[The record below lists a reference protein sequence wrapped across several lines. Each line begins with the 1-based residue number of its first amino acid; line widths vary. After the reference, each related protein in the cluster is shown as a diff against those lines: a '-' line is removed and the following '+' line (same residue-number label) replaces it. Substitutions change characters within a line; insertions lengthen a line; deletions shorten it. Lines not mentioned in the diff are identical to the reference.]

1 MIVHAIFRGT
11 GPAIRYAAAQNG
23 VAIAVPTPA
32 ARLASV
38 TPDHVAGAN
47 GHDPDKVGY
56 ARRQCSDG
64 VPMWFAKGAAR
75 LRVMT
80 MLLALSVCLLAA
92 PFQPAQAAD
101 RPLRIVAFGDS
112 LTAGYGL
119 PAPAAFPA
127 QLQKALEAGGRKIV
141 IENAGVSGD
150 TTQAGL
156 DRLDWSIGDG
166 VDGVIV
172 ELGANDALRGLD
184 PAQTRSALDQIIVR
198 LKARKIPVMLAG
210 MRAPP
215 NMGADFQQRFDSIFP
230 DLAREHGLILYPFF
244 LDGVAGR
251 RELNQNDG
259 IHPTADG
266 IRLIVERI
274 LPSVERFIASLA
286 RPG

>member
-1 MIVHAIFRGT
+1 VRINA
-11 GPAIRYAAAQNG
+11 
-23 VAIAVPTPA
+23 
-32 ARLASV
+32 L
-38 TPDHVAGAN
+38 
-47 GHDPDKVGY
+47 
-56 ARRQCSDG
+56 
-64 VPMWFAKGAAR
+64 
-75 LRVMT
+75 T
-80 MLLALSVCLLAA
+80 MLLAWLLALSLAVPLSAAA
-92 PFQPAQAAD
+92 PAAD
-101 RPLRIVAFGDS
+101 RPLRIMAFGDS

-119 PAPAAFPA
+119 PASAAFPA
-127 QLQKALEAGGRKIV
+127 RLQAALEAAGRKIV

-150 TTQAGL
+150 TAQSGL

-184 PAQTRSALDQIIVR
+184 PAQTRSALDQIITR

-266 IRLIVERI
+266 IRVIVDRI

>member
-1 MIVHAIFRGT
+1 MR
-11 GPAIRYAAAQNG
+11 
-23 VAIAVPTPA
+23 
-32 ARLASV
+32 
-38 TPDHVAGAN
+38 
-47 GHDPDKVGY
+47 
-56 ARRQCSDG
+56 
-64 VPMWFAKGAAR
+64 FAKGAAR
-75 LRVMT
+75 LRLMT
-80 MLLALSVCLLAA
+80 MLLALFACLLAA
-92 PFQPAQAAD
+92 FSPAADAAD
-101 RPLRIVAFGDS
+101 RPLRIIAFGDS

-119 PAPAAFPA
+119 PASASFPA
-127 QLQKALEAGGRKIV
+127 QLQKALEMTGRKIV

-166 VDGVIV
+166 IDGVIV
-172 ELGANDALRGLD
+172 ALGANDALRGLD
-184 PAQTRSALDQIIVR
+184 PAQTRSALVQIIVR

-266 IRLIVERI
+266 IKLIVERI

>member
-1 MIVHAIFRGT
+1 
-11 GPAIRYAAAQNG
+11 
-23 VAIAVPTPA
+23 
-32 ARLASV
+32 
-38 TPDHVAGAN
+38 
-47 GHDPDKVGY
+47 
-56 ARRQCSDG
+56 
-64 VPMWFAKGAAR
+64 MWFAKGAAR
-75 LRVMT
+75 LRLMT
-80 MLLALSVCLLAA
+80 MLLALFACLLAA
-92 PFQPAQAAD
+92 VSPAADAAD
-101 RPLRIVAFGDS
+101 RPLRIIAFGDS
-112 LTAGYGL
+112 LMAGYGL
-119 PAPAAFPA
+119 PASASFPA
-127 QLQKALEAGGRKIV
+127 QLQKALETTGRKIV

-166 VDGVIV
+166 IDGVIV
-172 ELGANDALRGLD
+172 ALGANDALRGLD
-184 PAQTRSALDQIIVR
+184 PAQTRSALVQIIVR

-266 IRLIVERI
+266 IKLIVERI

>member
-1 MIVHAIFRGT
+1 MRINA
-11 GPAIRYAAAQNG
+11 
-23 VAIAVPTPA
+23 
-32 ARLASV
+32 L
-38 TPDHVAGAN
+38 
-47 GHDPDKVGY
+47 
-56 ARRQCSDG
+56 
-64 VPMWFAKGAAR
+64 
-75 LRVMT
+75 T
-80 MLLALSVCLLAA
+80 MLLAWLLALSLAVPLSAAA
-92 PFQPAQAAD
+92 PAAD

-119 PAPAAFPA
+119 PASAAFPA
-127 QLQKALEAGGRKIV
+127 RLQAALEAAGRKIV

-150 TTQAGL
+150 TAQSGL

-184 PAQTRSALDQIIVR
+184 PAQTRSALDQIITR

-266 IRLIVERI
+266 IRVIVDRI

>member
-1 MIVHAIFRGT
+1 
-11 GPAIRYAAAQNG
+11 
-23 VAIAVPTPA
+23 
-32 ARLASV
+32 
-38 TPDHVAGAN
+38 
-47 GHDPDKVGY
+47 
-56 ARRQCSDG
+56 
-64 VPMWFAKGAAR
+64 MWFAKGAAR
-75 LRVMT
+75 LRLMT
-80 MLLALSVCLLAA
+80 MLLALFACLLAA
-92 PFQPAQAAD
+92 VSPAADAAD
-101 RPLRIVAFGDS
+101 RPLRIIAFGDS

-119 PAPAAFPA
+119 PASASFPA
-127 QLQKALEAGGRKIV
+127 QLQKALETTGRRIV

-166 VDGVIV
+166 IDGVIV

-230 DLAREHGLILYPFF
+230 ELAREHGLILYPFF

-266 IRLIVERI
+266 IKLIVERI

-286 RPG
+286 QPG

>member
-1 MIVHAIFRGT
+1 
-11 GPAIRYAAAQNG
+11 
-23 VAIAVPTPA
+23 
-32 ARLASV
+32 
-38 TPDHVAGAN
+38 
-47 GHDPDKVGY
+47 
-56 ARRQCSDG
+56 
-64 VPMWFAKGAAR
+64 MWFAKGAAR
-75 LRVMT
+75 LRLMT
-80 MLLALSVCLLAA
+80 MLLALFACLLAA
-92 PFQPAQAAD
+92 VSPAADAAD
-101 RPLRIVAFGDS
+101 RPFRIIAFGDS

-119 PAPAAFPA
+119 PASASFPA
-127 QLQKALEAGGRKIV
+127 QLQKALETTGRRIV

-166 VDGVIV
+166 IDGVIV

-266 IRLIVERI
+266 IKLIVERI

-286 RPG
+286 QPG

>member
-1 MIVHAIFRGT
+1 
-11 GPAIRYAAAQNG
+11 
-23 VAIAVPTPA
+23 
-32 ARLASV
+32 
-38 TPDHVAGAN
+38 
-47 GHDPDKVGY
+47 
-56 ARRQCSDG
+56 
-64 VPMWFAKGAAR
+64 MWFAKGVAH

-80 MLLALSVCLLAA
+80 MLLVLSAGFLVSA
-92 PFQPAQAAD
+92 FQPLQAAD
-101 RPLRIVAFGDS
+101 RPLRIIAFGDS
-112 LTAGYGL
+112 LTAGHGL
-119 PAPAAFPA
+119 PVSAAFPA
-127 QLQKALEAGGRKIV
+127 QLQKALETTGRKIV

-166 VDGVIV
+166 IDGVIV

-215 NMGADFQQRFDSIFP
+215 NLGADFQQRFDSIFP

-266 IRLIVERI
+266 IKLIVERI

-286 RPG
+286 QPG

>member
-1 MIVHAIFRGT
+1 
-11 GPAIRYAAAQNG
+11 
-23 VAIAVPTPA
+23 
-32 ARLASV
+32 
-38 TPDHVAGAN
+38 
-47 GHDPDKVGY
+47 
-56 ARRQCSDG
+56 
-64 VPMWFAKGAAR
+64 MWFAKGAAR
-75 LRVMT
+75 LRLMT
-80 MLLALSVCLLAA
+80 KLLALFACLLAA
-92 PFQPAQAAD
+92 VSSAADAAD
-101 RPLRIVAFGDS
+101 RPLRIIAFGDS

-119 PAPAAFPA
+119 PASASFPA
-127 QLQKALEAGGRKIV
+127 QLQKALETTGRKIV

-166 VDGVIV
+166 IDGVIV

-266 IRLIVERI
+266 IKLIVERI

>member
-1 MIVHAIFRGT
+1 
-11 GPAIRYAAAQNG
+11 
-23 VAIAVPTPA
+23 
-32 ARLASV
+32 
-38 TPDHVAGAN
+38 
-47 GHDPDKVGY
+47 
-56 ARRQCSDG
+56 
-64 VPMWFAKGAAR
+64 MWFAKGAAR

-92 PFQPAQAAD
+92 PFQPAEAVD

-127 QLQKALEAGGRKIV
+127 QLQKALAAGGRKIV

-184 PAQTRSALDQIIVR
+184 PAQTRSALDQIILR

>member
-1 MIVHAIFRGT
+1 
-11 GPAIRYAAAQNG
+11 
-23 VAIAVPTPA
+23 
-32 ARLASV
+32 
-38 TPDHVAGAN
+38 
-47 GHDPDKVGY
+47 
-56 ARRQCSDG
+56 
-64 VPMWFAKGAAR
+64 MWFAKGAAR
-75 LRVMT
+75 LRLMT
-80 MLLALSVCLLAA
+80 MLLALFACLLAVVS
-92 PFQPAQAAD
+92 PAADAAD
-101 RPLRIVAFGDS
+101 RPLRIIAFGDS
-112 LTAGYGL
+112 LMAGYGL
-119 PAPAAFPA
+119 PASASFPA
-127 QLQKALEAGGRKIV
+127 QLQKALETTGRKIV

-166 VDGVIV
+166 IDGVIV
-172 ELGANDALRGLD
+172 ELGANDALRGFD

-266 IRLIVERI
+266 IKLIVERI

>member
-1 MIVHAIFRGT
+1 
-11 GPAIRYAAAQNG
+11 
-23 VAIAVPTPA
+23 
-32 ARLASV
+32 
-38 TPDHVAGAN
+38 
-47 GHDPDKVGY
+47 
-56 ARRQCSDG
+56 
-64 VPMWFAKGAAR
+64 MWFAKGAAR
-75 LRVMT
+75 LRLMT
-80 MLLALSVCLLAA
+80 MLLALFACLLAA
-92 PFQPAQAAD
+92 VSPAADAAD
-101 RPLRIVAFGDS
+101 RPLRIIAFGDS
-112 LTAGYGL
+112 LMAGYGL
-119 PAPAAFPA
+119 PASASFPA
-127 QLQKALEAGGRKIV
+127 QLQKALETTGRKIV

-166 VDGVIV
+166 IDGVIV

-266 IRLIVERI
+266 IKLIVERI

-286 RPG
+286 LPG

>member
-1 MIVHAIFRGT
+1 MR
-11 GPAIRYAAAQNG
+11 
-23 VAIAVPTPA
+23 
-32 ARLASV
+32 
-38 TPDHVAGAN
+38 
-47 GHDPDKVGY
+47 
-56 ARRQCSDG
+56 
-64 VPMWFAKGAAR
+64 FAKGAAR
-75 LRVMT
+75 LRLMT
-80 MLLALSVCLLAA
+80 MLLALFACLLAA
-92 PFQPAQAAD
+92 FSPAADAAD
-101 RPLRIVAFGDS
+101 RPLRIIAFGDS

-119 PAPAAFPA
+119 PASASFPA
-127 QLQKALEAGGRKIV
+127 QLQKALEMTGRKIV

-166 VDGVIV
+166 IDGVIV
-172 ELGANDALRGLD
+172 ALGANDALRGLD
-184 PAQTRSALDQIIVR
+184 PAQTRSALVQIIVR

-266 IRLIVERI
+266 IKLIVERI

-286 RPG
+286 QPG

>member
-1 MIVHAIFRGT
+1 
-11 GPAIRYAAAQNG
+11 
-23 VAIAVPTPA
+23 
-32 ARLASV
+32 
-38 TPDHVAGAN
+38 
-47 GHDPDKVGY
+47 
-56 ARRQCSDG
+56 
-64 VPMWFAKGAAR
+64 MWFAKGAAR
-75 LRVMT
+75 LRLMT
-80 MLLALSVCLLAA
+80 LLLALFACLLAA
-92 PFQPAQAAD
+92 VSPAADAAD
-101 RPLRIVAFGDS
+101 RPLRIIAFGDS

-119 PAPAAFPA
+119 PASASFPA
-127 QLQKALEAGGRKIV
+127 QLQKALETTGRRIV

-166 VDGVIV
+166 IDGVIV

-230 DLAREHGLILYPFF
+230 ELAREHGLILYPFF

-251 RELNQNDG
+251 RELNQKDG

-266 IRLIVERI
+266 IKLIVERI

-286 RPG
+286 QPG

>member
-1 MIVHAIFRGT
+1 
-11 GPAIRYAAAQNG
+11 
-23 VAIAVPTPA
+23 
-32 ARLASV
+32 
-38 TPDHVAGAN
+38 
-47 GHDPDKVGY
+47 
-56 ARRQCSDG
+56 
-64 VPMWFAKGAAR
+64 MWFAKGAAR
-75 LRVMT
+75 LRLMT
-80 MLLALSVCLLAA
+80 MLLALFACLLAA
-92 PFQPAQAAD
+92 FSPPADAAD
-101 RPLRIVAFGDS
+101 RPLRITAFGDS

-119 PAPAAFPA
+119 PASASFPA
-127 QLQKALEAGGRKIV
+127 QLQKALEMTGRKIV

-166 VDGVIV
+166 IDGVIV

-266 IRLIVERI
+266 IKLIVERI

>member
-1 MIVHAIFRGT
+1 
-11 GPAIRYAAAQNG
+11 
-23 VAIAVPTPA
+23 
-32 ARLASV
+32 
-38 TPDHVAGAN
+38 
-47 GHDPDKVGY
+47 
-56 ARRQCSDG
+56 
-64 VPMWFAKGAAR
+64 MWFAKGVAR
-75 LRVMT
+75 LRMMT
-80 MLLALSVCLLAA
+80 MLLVLSAGLLVSA
-92 PFQPAQAAD
+92 FQPLQAAD
-101 RPLRIVAFGDS
+101 RPLRIIAFGDS

-119 PAPAAFPA
+119 PASAAFPA
-127 QLQKALEAGGRKIV
+127 QLQKALETTGRKIV

-259 IHPTADG
+259 IHPTAEG

-286 RPG
+286 RPD

>member
-1 MIVHAIFRGT
+1 
-11 GPAIRYAAAQNG
+11 
-23 VAIAVPTPA
+23 
-32 ARLASV
+32 
-38 TPDHVAGAN
+38 
-47 GHDPDKVGY
+47 
-56 ARRQCSDG
+56 
-64 VPMWFAKGAAR
+64 MWFAKGVAR
-75 LRVMT
+75 LRLMT
-80 MLLALSVCLLAA
+80 MLLALFACLLAA
-92 PFQPAQAAD
+92 VSPAADAAD
-101 RPLRIVAFGDS
+101 RPLRIIAFGDS

-119 PAPAAFPA
+119 PASASFPA
-127 QLQKALEAGGRKIV
+127 QLQKALETTGRRIV

-166 VDGVIV
+166 IDGVIV

-230 DLAREHGLILYPFF
+230 ELAREHGLILYPFF

-266 IRLIVERI
+266 IKLIVERI

-286 RPG
+286 QPG

>member
-1 MIVHAIFRGT
+1 
-11 GPAIRYAAAQNG
+11 
-23 VAIAVPTPA
+23 
-32 ARLASV
+32 
-38 TPDHVAGAN
+38 
-47 GHDPDKVGY
+47 
-56 ARRQCSDG
+56 
-64 VPMWFAKGAAR
+64 MWFAKGAAR
-75 LRVMT
+75 LRLMT
-80 MLLALSVCLLAA
+80 MLLALFACLLAA
-92 PFQPAQAAD
+92 VSPAADAAD
-101 RPLRIVAFGDS
+101 RPLRIIAFGDS

-119 PAPAAFPA
+119 PASAAFPA
-127 QLQKALEAGGRKIV
+127 QLQKALETTGRKIV

-166 VDGVIV
+166 IDGVIV

-215 NMGADFQQRFDSIFP
+215 NLGADFQQRFDSIFP

-266 IRLIVERI
+266 IKLIVERI

>member
-1 MIVHAIFRGT
+1 
-11 GPAIRYAAAQNG
+11 
-23 VAIAVPTPA
+23 
-32 ARLASV
+32 
-38 TPDHVAGAN
+38 
-47 GHDPDKVGY
+47 
-56 ARRQCSDG
+56 
-64 VPMWFAKGAAR
+64 MWFAKGVAR
-75 LRVMT
+75 LRLMT
-80 MLLALSVCLLAA
+80 MLLALFACLLAA
-92 PFQPAQAAD
+92 VSPAADAAD
-101 RPLRIVAFGDS
+101 RPLRIIAFGDS

-119 PAPAAFPA
+119 PASASFPA
-127 QLQKALEAGGRKIV
+127 QLQKALETTGRRIV

-166 VDGVIV
+166 IDGVIV

-230 DLAREHGLILYPFF
+230 ELAREHGLILYPFF

-251 RELNQNDG
+251 RELNQKDG

-266 IRLIVERI
+266 IKLIVERI

-286 RPG
+286 QPG

>member
-1 MIVHAIFRGT
+1 
-11 GPAIRYAAAQNG
+11 
-23 VAIAVPTPA
+23 
-32 ARLASV
+32 
-38 TPDHVAGAN
+38 
-47 GHDPDKVGY
+47 
-56 ARRQCSDG
+56 
-64 VPMWFAKGAAR
+64 MWFAKGAAR
-75 LRVMT
+75 LRLMT
-80 MLLALSVCLLAA
+80 MLLALFACLLAA
-92 PFQPAQAAD
+92 FSPPADAAD
-101 RPLRIVAFGDS
+101 RPLRITAFGDS

-119 PAPAAFPA
+119 PASASFPA
-127 QLQKALEAGGRKIV
+127 QLQKALEMTGRKIV

-166 VDGVIV
+166 IDGVIV
-172 ELGANDALRGLD
+172 ALGANDALRGLD
-184 PAQTRSALDQIIVR
+184 PAQTRSALVQIIVR

-266 IRLIVERI
+266 IKLIVERI

>member
-1 MIVHAIFRGT
+1 
-11 GPAIRYAAAQNG
+11 
-23 VAIAVPTPA
+23 
-32 ARLASV
+32 
-38 TPDHVAGAN
+38 
-47 GHDPDKVGY
+47 
-56 ARRQCSDG
+56 
-64 VPMWFAKGAAR
+64 
-75 LRVMT
+75 MT
-80 MLLALSVCLLAA
+80 
-92 PFQPAQAAD
+92 
-101 RPLRIVAFGDS
+101 
-112 LTAGYGL
+112 
-119 PAPAAFPA
+119 
-127 QLQKALEAGGRKIV
+127 GRKIV

-166 VDGVIV
+166 IDGVIV
-172 ELGANDALRGLD
+172 ALGANDALRGLD
-184 PAQTRSALDQIIVR
+184 PAQTRSALVQIIVR

-266 IRLIVERI
+266 IKLIVERI

>member
-1 MIVHAIFRGT
+1 
-11 GPAIRYAAAQNG
+11 
-23 VAIAVPTPA
+23 
-32 ARLASV
+32 
-38 TPDHVAGAN
+38 
-47 GHDPDKVGY
+47 
-56 ARRQCSDG
+56 
-64 VPMWFAKGAAR
+64 MWFAKGAAR
-75 LRVMT
+75 LRLMT
-80 MLLALSVCLLAA
+80 MLLALFACLLAA
-92 PFQPAQAAD
+92 FSPAADAAD
-101 RPLRIVAFGDS
+101 RPLRIIAFGDS

-119 PAPAAFPA
+119 PASASFPA
-127 QLQKALEAGGRKIV
+127 QLQKALEMTGRKIV

-166 VDGVIV
+166 IDGVIV
-172 ELGANDALRGLD
+172 ALGANDALRGLD
-184 PAQTRSALDQIIVR
+184 PAQTRSALVQIIVR

-266 IRLIVERI
+266 IKLIVERI

>member
-1 MIVHAIFRGT
+1 
-11 GPAIRYAAAQNG
+11 
-23 VAIAVPTPA
+23 
-32 ARLASV
+32 
-38 TPDHVAGAN
+38 
-47 GHDPDKVGY
+47 
-56 ARRQCSDG
+56 
-64 VPMWFAKGAAR
+64 MWFAKGVAH

-80 MLLALSVCLLAA
+80 MLLVLSAGFLVSA
-92 PFQPAQAAD
+92 FQPLQAAD
-101 RPLRIVAFGDS
+101 RPLRIIAFGDS

-119 PAPAAFPA
+119 PVSAAFPA
-127 QLQKALEAGGRKIV
+127 QLQKALETTGRKIV

-150 TTQAGL
+150 TAQAGL
-156 DRLDWSIGDG
+156 DRLDWSIGEG

-259 IHPTADG
+259 IHPTAGG

>member
-1 MIVHAIFRGT
+1 
-11 GPAIRYAAAQNG
+11 
-23 VAIAVPTPA
+23 
-32 ARLASV
+32 
-38 TPDHVAGAN
+38 
-47 GHDPDKVGY
+47 
-56 ARRQCSDG
+56 
-64 VPMWFAKGAAR
+64 MWFAKGAAR
-75 LRVMT
+75 LRLMT
-80 MLLALSVCLLAA
+80 MLLALFACLLAA
-92 PFQPAQAAD
+92 VSPAADAAD
-101 RPLRIVAFGDS
+101 RPLRIIAFGDS

-119 PAPAAFPA
+119 PASASFPA
-127 QLQKALEAGGRKIV
+127 QLQKALETTGRRIV

-166 VDGVIV
+166 IDGVIV

-230 DLAREHGLILYPFF
+230 ELAREHGLILYPFF

-251 RELNQNDG
+251 RELNQKDG

-266 IRLIVERI
+266 IKLIVERI

-286 RPG
+286 QPG

>member
-1 MIVHAIFRGT
+1 
-11 GPAIRYAAAQNG
+11 
-23 VAIAVPTPA
+23 
-32 ARLASV
+32 
-38 TPDHVAGAN
+38 
-47 GHDPDKVGY
+47 
-56 ARRQCSDG
+56 
-64 VPMWFAKGAAR
+64 MWFAKGAAR
-75 LRVMT
+75 LRLMT
-80 MLLALSVCLLAA
+80 MLLALFACLLAA
-92 PFQPAQAAD
+92 VSPAADAAD
-101 RPLRIVAFGDS
+101 RPLRIIAFGDS

-119 PAPAAFPA
+119 PASASFPA
-127 QLQKALEAGGRKIV
+127 QLQKALETTGRRIV

-166 VDGVIV
+166 IDGVIV

-266 IRLIVERI
+266 IKLIVERI

-286 RPG
+286 QPG